1 MTEFKQKIKSITL
14 IPDRGGCFE
23 IAFDN
28 ELVYSKLATDEFPNE
43 NAIMELAAKRMKA
56 KS

>member
-1 MTEFKQKIKSITL
+1 MTL

-23 IAFDN
+23 ITMDG

-43 NAIMELAAKRMKA
+43 NAIMEIAANRLKVKKA
-56 KS
+56 